1 MKLKD
6 KRYNALK
13 AYIDSGGIKSFVEVF
28 DIVPKSVFVRD
39 TGINYVRLMNKINNP
54 EKFTVKDIIL
64 LSDKIGTDSRKI
76 YDLIAMAVADK
87 NTRRVGKLKP

>member
-13 AYIDSGGIKSFVEVF
+13 AYIDSGGIKSFGEVF

-54 EKFTVKDIIL
+54 EKFTVKDIML
-64 LSDKIGTDSRKI
+64 LSELIGVDSRKI
-76 YDLIAMAVADK
+76 YDLVARAIPK
-87 NTRRVGKLKP
+87 KPSSKK

>member
-13 AYIDSGGIKSFVEVF
+13 AYIDSGGIKSFSEVF

-54 EKFTVKDIIL
+54 EKFTVKDIML
-64 LSDKIGTDSRKI
+64 LSELIGVDSRKI
-76 YDLIAMAVADK
+76 YDLVARSVPK
-87 NTRRVGKLKP
+87 KSGGKK

>member
-13 AYIDSGGIKSFVEVF
+13 VYVESGGIKSFTEVF

-54 EKFTVKDIIL
+54 EKFTVKDIML
-64 LSDKIGTDSRKI
+64 LSELVGVDSRKI
-76 YDLIAMAVADK
+76 YDLVARAVPK
-87 NTRRVGKLKP
+87 KSSGKK

>member
-54 EKFTVKDIIL
+54 EKFTVKDIML
-64 LSDKIGTDSRKI
+64 LSELVGVDSRKI
-76 YDLIAMAVADK
+76 YDLVARAVPK
-87 NTRRVGKLKP
+87 KFSSKK

>member
-28 DIVPKSVFVRD
+28 DIVPRSVFVRD

-54 EKFTVKDIIL
+54 EKFTVKDIML
-64 LSDKIGTDSRKI
+64 LSELVGVDSRRI
-76 YDLIAMAVADK
+76 YDLVARAVPK
-87 NTRRVGKLKP
+87 KSSTKK

>member
-39 TGINYVRLMNKINNP
+39 TGINYVRLMNKINTP
-54 EKFTVKDIIL
+54 EKFTVKDIML
-64 LSDKIGTDSRKI
+64 LSELIGVDSRKI
-76 YDLIAMAVADK
+76 YDLVASAVPK
-87 NTRRVGKLKP
+87 KSSTKK

>member
-54 EKFTVKDIIL
+54 EKFTVKDIML
-64 LSDKIGTDSRKI
+64 LSELIGVDSRKI
-76 YDLIAMAVADK
+76 YDLVASAVPK
-87 NTRRVGKLKP
+87 KSSTKK

>member
-54 EKFTVKDIIL
+54 EKFTVKDIML
-64 LSDKIGTDSRKI
+64 LSELIGVDSRKI
-76 YDLIAMAVADK
+76 YDLVASAVPKKSASK
-87 NTRRVGKLKP
+87 K

>member
-39 TGINYVRLMNKINNP
+39 TGINYVRLMNKIKNP
-54 EKFTVKDIIL
+54 DKFTVKDIIL
-64 LSDKIGTDSRKI
+64 LSELIGVDSRKI
-76 YDLIAMAVADK
+76 YDLVARAVPK
-87 NTRRVGKLKP
+87 KSSTKK